1 MVKAWKIIVAAIV
14 FMIVSEVLNM
24 IEAQL
29 TMNYYTDPTYF
40 SVWSKIMMPKAGPPP
55 VEFYYYSVI
64 FSFITGLIFAGI
76 YAVIEKGIPGKTLIK
91 KGVIYGLLI
100 WLVGGIAGSL
110 AMVLLINLPI
120 DLIAFWAVTGLIIDL
135 IAGIATAKIVK

>member
-1 MVKAWKIIVAAIV
+1 LVKAWKIIVVAII
-14 FMIVSEVLNM
+14 FMIISEVLNM
-24 IEAQL
+24 IEAQF
-29 TMNYYTDPTYF
+29 TMNYYTNPAYF

-76 YAVIEKGIPGKTLIK
+76 YTVIEKGIPGKTLIK

-110 AMVLLINLPI
+110 SMVLLINLPI

-135 IAGIATAKIVK
+135 IAGIATAKILK

>member
-1 MVKAWKIIVAAIV
+1 LVKAWKIIVAAIV